1 MKNTDYFDLKA
12 IMSLAKEKG
21 VSEDALFLQTL
32 KNYQTIQLAIAKIDE
47 ILKNDETTIT
57 KEYVKGRENIYLHPA
72 IKELSKLSD
81 SSNKTLTMLLTIIEK
96 NGNDSKHDELFEFL
110 RDHER

>member
-1 MKNTDYFDLKA
+1 MLCNCLTFRYGA
-12 IMSLAKEKG
+12 VRQPTHAKY
-21 VSEDALFLQTL
+21 

-57 KEYVKGRENIYLHPA
+57 KEYVRGRENIYLHPA
-72 IKELSKLSD
+72 VKELAKLSD

-96 NGNDSKHDELFEFL
+96 QGNDSKYDELLEFCGFINH
-110 RDHER
+110 DK